1 MERDWPCCHKSE
13 ALSWEALRVTE
24 AVGLSFDPYW
34 VLIMMKMAF
43 DMKDNSDLK
52 KKRKQISS
60 ETVLSS
66 LFVFQELAV

>member
-1 MERDWPCCHKSE
+1 
-13 ALSWEALRVTE
+13 
-24 AVGLSFDPYW
+24 
-34 VLIMMKMAF
+34 MMKMAF